1 MAVVLN
7 SRVDQNAPSRGG
19 HTPSSWGRVTT
30 LARRTTTAERRES
43 LVGSST
49 YGEAFMSVLESSGTG
64 LAAIDQSLRIRESN
78 GAFARQ
84 CAQLE
89 GTLVNR
95 HIGDM
100 LHPSVRQHVV
110 SQMERLVERRRSIF
124 VEHLAAVWSGQASFS
139 ATVTGTAVHGASG
152 QVETIVLLVKPDD
165 GDKETGA
172 LAAPSRLLTKI
183 DARILEGVAAGSPTV
198 KLACRLFLSRQG
210 VEYHVSNMLRRF
222 KVPNRAALVSK
233 AYSMGVLEMGSWPPK
248 VIEDYVRA

>member
-1 MAVVLN
+1 MTVTV
-7 SRVDQNAPSRGG
+7 NARLEEVRTPGPAR
-19 HTPSSWGRVTT
+19 TPSSWGKLTT
-30 LARRTTTAERRES
+30 LPRRTTSADKRQS

-64 LAAIDQSLRIRESN
+64 LAAIDPSLRIRESN
-78 GAFARQ
+78 NAFADQ
-84 CAQLE
+84 CAQPE
-89 GTLVNR
+89 GALANR
-95 HIGDM
+95 HVADL

-124 VEHLAAVWSGQASFS
+124 VEHLAAVWCSQTNFS
-139 ATVTGTAVHGASG
+139 ATVTGAAVHGPGG
-152 QVETIVLLVKPDD
+152 QVETIVMLVKPD
-165 GDKETGA
+165 ETDDENGA